1 MLARFINTDLA
12 PRDTCRLG
20 GGRVQQRNNGACLSF
35 SPREKRSSSLALK
48 PDNSVPPYMSLV
60 LSGSLPSLVL
70 RVSLCLGPLSG
81 CLGLQQPGPLS
92 HLMESILVFTA
103 GSYRDS
109 FSQHWCSSWGA
120 QYMARTP
127 CFSLETQNLDIPADA

>member
-12 PRDTCRLG
+12 PRDTCPLG
-20 GGRVQQRNNGACLSF
+20 GGRVQQRPACPLVPGRNVPSA
-35 SPREKRSSSLALK
+35 LALK

-103 GSYRDS
+103 GSYGDS
-109 FSQHWCSSWGA
+109 FTQHWCSSWGA
-120 QYMARTP
+120 QYVARTP